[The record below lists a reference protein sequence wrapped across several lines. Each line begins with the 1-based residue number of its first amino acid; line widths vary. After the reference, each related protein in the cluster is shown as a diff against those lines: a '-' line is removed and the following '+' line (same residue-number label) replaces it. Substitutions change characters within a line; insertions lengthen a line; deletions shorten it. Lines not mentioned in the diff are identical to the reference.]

1 MIRPVLALVLLV
13 TVMVSGPAIARVKGF
28 GWRRITFD
36 LVATG
41 VVGGVGLALGLS
53 VIAGVIVTS
62 ATGVVSSVA
71 VWTSWA
77 GATLIVVLTALGG
90 LSLTERLWRPRPG
103 RGRALAG
110 ALAGLVAGALIGIVA
125 IILGQ
130 QTDFEALVLCLIPPV
145 AVSSTLAGFALALP
159 SVKEG

>member
-110 ALAGLVAGALIGIVA
+110 ALAGLVAGGLIGYVA

-130 QTDFEALVLCLIPPV
+130 QSDFEVVVLCLIPLA
-145 AVSSTLAGFALALP
+145 AVSSILAGFALALP

>member
-1 MIRPVLALVLLV
+1 MIRPALALILHVAL
-13 TVMVSGPAIARVKGF
+13 MVSGPAIARMKGF
-28 GWRRITFD
+28 GWQRITFD

-41 VVGGVGLALGLS
+41 VVGGIGLALGLS

-71 VWTSWA
+71 VWTSWVM
-77 GATLIVVLTALGG
+77 ATLIVVLTAMGG
-90 LSLTERLWRPRPG
+90 LSLAERFWRPRRG

-110 ALAGLVAGALIGIVA
+110 ALVGLVAGALIGFVA

-130 QTDFEALVLCLIPPV
+130 QTDFEVVVLGLIPPV

-159 SVKEG
+159 VGKEG